1 MMIKKL
7 IRYCCIVI
15 GITAVSCASVPQESD
30 IPEDA
35 TPADLTQKAQEAFDA
50 NNYKAAHA
58 YYQIILKRFA
68 SDPVACIAAEYE
80 IAHLLIKERKWQK
93 AYDALERIIA
103 QYEGLGSM
111 HLPPQYLKLAKIDYS
126 RAKEKI
132 RPKQN
137 TQQSMQQQRQ
147 NAQKQNVQ
155 TTQQDTQVQDAQTTQ
170 QDMQEQDVQT
180 TQQNTQ
186 EQLSNNGDNL

>member
-7 IRYCCIVI
+7 IRYCCIII

-35 TPADLTQKAQEAFDA
+35 TPTDLTEKALEAFDA

-68 SDPVACIAAEYE
+68 FDPEACIAAEYE
-80 IAHLLIKERKWQK
+80 IAHLLIKERKWQQ

-103 QYEGLGSM
+103 QYEGIGSM

-126 RAKEKI
+126 RAKEKLK
-132 RPKQN
+132 P
-137 TQQSMQQQRQ
+137 
-147 NAQKQNVQ
+147 QKKK
-155 TTQQDTQVQDAQTTQ
+155 QQDTQIPQ
-170 QDMQEQDVQT
+170 QNMQT

-186 EQLSNNGDNL
+186 EQQDTQTPQQDTQEPASNNSENL

>member
-7 IRYCCIVI
+7 IRYCCIII

-68 SDPVACIAAEYE
+68 FDPEACIAAEYE
-80 IAHLLIKERKWQK
+80 IAHLLIKEWKWQK

-103 QYEGLGSM
+103 QYEGIGSM

-126 RAKEKI
+126 RAKEKLK
-132 RPKQN
+132 PKKK
-137 TQQSMQQQRQ
+137 
-147 NAQKQNVQ
+147 KQ
-155 TTQQDTQVQDAQTTQ
+155 QQDTQIMQQNMQTTQ
-170 QDMQEQDVQT
+170 QDMQEQQDTQT
-180 TQQNTQ
+180 PQQDTQ
-186 EQLSNNGDNL
+186 EPTQNNSEDL